1 MCDTLGGTFV
11 HCILS
16 AVGCQPHASPCNEH
30 VLNVLH
36 LSCSTSTH
44 TCIQHGIN
52 QLPHTSSVRLHL
64 DFLSFLCRS
73 CMTHACFNLLHTF
86 FRLCQVSLSAAIL
99 STGLNWFPS
108 PSTRMLIYMGTL
120 KSDACVPDTETLHS
134 APACPWTRGKLIACR
149 PAQHRLPVH
158 MCRCHHVA
166 GHAWQRAM
174 ICHVQP

>member
-1 MCDTLGGTFV
+1 MYYTSHVHQVYTHAFSMASINYHTHHMCVCTW
-11 HCILS
+11 I
-16 AVGCQPHASPCNEH
+16 
-30 VLNVLH
+30 
-36 LSCSTSTH
+36 
-44 TCIQHGIN
+44 
-52 QLPHTSSVRLHL
+52 
-64 DFLSFLCRS
+64 FLSFLCRS

-108 PSTRMLIYMGTL
+108 PSAWMLIYMGTL
-120 KSDACVPDTETLHS
+120 KSDACVPDTGTLHS
-134 APACPWTRGKLIACR
+134 APACPWTRGRMIACR

-158 MCRCHHVA
+158 MCRCQHVA